1 MKTNFLNRNLRAK
14 VSLSVIV
21 PLLFIL
27 GIFTFVENKRH
38 EESLYN
44 NMSILAT
51 HSSAVV
57 ESNLRHSML
66 KNDFSEVRSLLD
78 TIGKDENFRVVYVL
92 DTSGEVI
99 FAPDKE
105 GVGTKL
111 ENTAPDCQACHQLP
125 AEERPGSIIIKL
137 DDNQRVF
144 RSMNPIENSPAC
156 GECHDPDDRIL
167 GLLLT
172 DISMDPVEK
181 GLSADLRENIIWWV
195 GGIGITVLIVNFVLS
210 QFVLSRLKILTEAV
224 SGLGQGKS
232 PIPVPETQPDEIGQ
246 LAVAFNQMVGQIEA
260 HNQENYNLSE
270 SLRQESAQR
279 GVLLRRL
286 ITAQEDERSRIAREL
301 HDELG
306 QSLSALALRIEAVQ
320 QMINSDPEQT
330 ENQLI
335 SIQDLIKGTID
346 QMYNLILDL
355 RPSALDDLGLP
366 AALRACADRL
376 LSHSHVEFE
385 LETSQ
390 LSRRLPPVIETTIY
404 RIFQEALTN
413 VVRHAKATQ
422 VGIAL
427 ASYPDDCFV
436 GTIEDNGVG
445 FELDEIHTLGNS
457 TRGLGL
463 MGIRERV
470 SQLSGDVE
478 IISKPGEGTILYVK
492 IPLSKEAVCE

>member
-1 MKTNFLNRNLRAK
+1 MNGKFLSRNLRAK
-14 VSLSVIV
+14 VSLSVIG
-21 PLLFIL
+21 PLLIIL
-27 GIFTFVENKRH
+27 GIFTVVETKRH

-44 NMSILAT
+44 NMSLLAS

-57 ESNLRHSML
+57 EANLRHSML

-78 TIGKDENFRVVYVL
+78 TIGQDENFRVVYVL

-99 FAPDKE
+99 FAPNKE

-111 ENTAPDCQACHQLP
+111 ENTAPDCQVCHRLP
-125 AEERPGSIIIKL
+125 VEERPGSVIVKL

-156 GECHDPDDRIL
+156 GECHDPDDRLL

-181 GLSADLRENIIWWV
+181 GLSADLRENIIWWA
-195 GGIGITVLIVNFVLS
+195 GGIAITVVIVNIVLS
-210 QFVLSRLKILTEAV
+210 HFVLSRIKILTAAV
-224 SGLGQGKS
+224 AGLGQGKS
-232 PIPVPETQPDEIGQ
+232 LAPVPETQSDEIGQ
-246 LAVAFNQMVGQIEA
+246 LAVAFNLMAHQIESR
-260 HNQENYNLSE
+260 NQENYSLSE
-270 SLRQESAQR
+270 DLRHESTQR
-279 GVLLRRL
+279 GELLKRL
-286 ITAQEDERSRIAREL
+286 ITAQEDERRRIAREL

-306 QSLSALALRIEAVQ
+306 QSLSALALRFEAVQ
-320 QMINSDPEQT
+320 QIIDSDSEQT
-330 ENQLI
+330 EEQLD
-335 SIQDLIKGTID
+335 SIQDLIRGTVD

-376 LSHSHVEFE
+376 LSNSRVSVE

-390 LSRRLPPVIETTIY
+390 LSRRLPPVIETTVY

-413 VVRHAKATQ
+413 IVRHADATQ
-422 VGIAL
+422 VKISL
-427 ASYPDDCFV
+427 ASRPDDSFV
-436 GTIEDNGVG
+436 GTIVDDGVG
-445 FELDEIHTLGNS
+445 FEASGMRTDVNS

-463 MGIRERV
+463 MGIQERV
-470 SQLSGDVE
+470 SQLCGEVTILS
-478 IISKPGEGTILYVK
+478 SPGEGTTLYVK
-492 IPLSKEAVCE
+492 IPLSEEVICE